1 MTWSIGS
8 DEKTNMKCQS
18 CQVAC
23 DDLEKAD
30 HLFEDVPEKKTYIF
44 WHESA
49 QTQSFTTST
58 SSNFG
63 VGVDATGPNA
73 NAGGSVSASQTI
85 TKGQAL
91 VKMFRRDNE
100 GHMCALCFSKE
111 HPIVFKSVAATL
123 YGKKFII
130 NIADMKLV
138 NPEIGAF

>member
-8 DEKTNMKCQS
+8 DEKTNMKFHS

-23 DDLEKAD
+23 DNLESAD

-44 WHESA
+44 WHKSA

-73 NAGGSVSASQTI
+73 SAGGSVKCLSNNHEGPGF
-85 TKGQAL
+85 GQD
-91 VKMFRRDNE
+91 VQE
-100 GHMCALCFSKE
+100 GQ
-111 HPIVFKSVAATL
+111 
-123 YGKKFII
+123 
-130 NIADMKLV
+130 
-138 NPEIGAF
+138 

>member
-8 DEKTNMKCQS
+8 DEQTNMKCHS
-18 CQVAC
+18 CEVVC
-23 DDLEKAD
+23 TNLVYAD

-44 WHESA
+44 WHESEK
-49 QTQSFTTST
+49 TQLFTTST
-58 SSNFG
+58 SFNF
-63 VGVDATGPNA
+63 V
-73 NAGGSVSASQTI
+73 GGSTSTSQTI

-111 HPIVFKSVAATL
+111 HPIIFKSVAATL
-123 YGKKFII
+123 YGEKFII